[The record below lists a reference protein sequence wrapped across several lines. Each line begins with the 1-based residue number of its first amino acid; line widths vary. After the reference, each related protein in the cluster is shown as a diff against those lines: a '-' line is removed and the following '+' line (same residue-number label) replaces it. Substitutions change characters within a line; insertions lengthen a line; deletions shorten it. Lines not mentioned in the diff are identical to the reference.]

1 MAASKVGL
9 WSLMLS
15 VTRLSLEN
23 FRLSGEAIIDADAI
37 QNEAWLLLFLL
48 ESFIYFELFH

>member
-48 ESFIYFELFH
+48 ESFIYFELLH